1 MAGFSS
7 TIRFDPDHA
16 PAQKPLGAAPIPQI
30 GGGGPGAAVKH
41 VANNVPGPTS
51 HLGAFGGS
59 AALKQGHMKI

>member
-30 GGGGPGAAVKH
+30 GGGGAPGIGKTVS
-41 VANNVPGPTS
+41 NTPGPTG

-59 AALKQGHMKI
+59 AALKQGHIKI